1 MKRETQV
8 RAFIKPVKIPSP
20 PAAGDPGKESLE
32 RIEARLRVISQ
43 ALKAGA
49 EADGRIEK
57 RLSAVS
63 SEVGDLMATV
73 RTLAVQVGK
82 LSGVLEG
89 MNSELLNV
97 DGGLGK
103 INKTL
108 HIDRVSH
115 CPQCGST
122 VDYIETNDGEMG
134 ECVACDWMHFLDRQ
148 S

>member
-1 MKRETQV
+1 MKRGTQV
-8 RAFIKPVKIPSP
+8 RAFIKPVKIPLT
-20 PAAGDPGKESLE
+20 AEAGTPEKEGVARLD
-32 RIEARLRVISQ
+32 ARLREISQ

-63 SEVGDLMATV
+63 ADLGGLMTTV
-73 RTLAVQVGK
+73 QTLVEQIGK

-103 INKTL
+103 INRTL
-108 HIDRVSH
+108 HIERVTH

-148 S
+148 P